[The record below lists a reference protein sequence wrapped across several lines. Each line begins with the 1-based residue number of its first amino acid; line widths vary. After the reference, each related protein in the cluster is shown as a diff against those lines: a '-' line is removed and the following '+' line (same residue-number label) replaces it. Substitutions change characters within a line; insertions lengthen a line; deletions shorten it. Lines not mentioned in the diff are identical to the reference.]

1 MSIKYI
7 EKSEIPFLC
16 NGMGDDFAMIENP
29 GYIFPHFEIVPLA
42 KKLKTVEDITA
53 VVMDMDG
60 TTTTTEVLCIHS
72 LEFMVRQITGR
83 MSKEEWHGLNE
94 EHDYPHIIGN
104 STTKHVEYLIKTY
117 RDDINI
123 EQLKRAFIKAA
134 VRTICFGKD
143 PNRIAEVKNNLVSLG
158 LNNLHEAAEIS
169 VIAKKGAAFFENS
182 PELQS
187 LTAHK
192 LNEFRIET
200 EHEVVRAAI
209 DIYYARYH
217 EILAIISEGNC
228 AQIIKELSLPLGR
241 HLIEPMP
248 GALFL
253 LLLLKGKLKG
263 KIPALKNYLI
273 KNFGIL
279 SDSMLDIESEIGF
292 LQHLAAKFEHSP
304 VKIAV
309 VTSSIKYEA
318 DIVLNQVFEV
328 FREQLSETGLSP
340 AEIAELSSLFTD
352 HNQFYDAVITAS
364 DSSEIRLKPYRDL
377 YSIALHKLSV
387 PVGKFDQ
394 VLGFEDSESGN
405 LAIRAAGI
413 GMAIAVPF
421 AQTAGHNLSAATF
434 IANGGIPEVIFKK
447 HLFLNHI

>member
-7 EKSEIPFLC
+7 EKSEIPFLYK
-16 NGMGDDFAMIENP
+16 GMGEDFAMIENP
-29 GYIFPHFEIVPLA
+29 GYIFPRFEIVPLA
-42 KKLKTVEDITA
+42 KKSKKVEDIVA

-83 MSKEEWHGLNE
+83 MSKEEWHGLDEKN
-94 EHDYPHIIGN
+94 DYPHIIGN

-117 RDDINI
+117 RDNIDI
-123 EQLKRAFIKAA
+123 EHLKKAFIKAA

-143 PNRIAEVKNNLVSLG
+143 PNRVAEVKNNLVSLG
-158 LNNLHEAAEIS
+158 LRKLCDALELSAIIS
-169 VIAKKGAAFFENS
+169 KGPSEFKNS
-182 PELQS
+182 IGLQS
-187 LTAHK
+187 LTIQNI
-192 LNEFRIET
+192 NEFRIET
-200 EHEVVRAAI
+200 EHDVVRAAI

-217 EILAIISEGNC
+217 EILAIIAEGKG
-228 AQIIKELSLPLGR
+228 AQIIEELNLPLGR

-248 GALFL
+248 GALLL

-263 KIPALKNYLI
+263 IVPQLKQYLLYNFKIFDKPE
-273 KNFGIL
+273 
-279 SDSMLDIESEIGF
+279 LDIDSEIGF
-292 LQHLAAKFEHSP
+292 LQNLAAKFEENP
-304 VKIAV
+304 AKIAV

-318 DIVLNQVFEV
+318 DIVLNEVFAV
-328 FREQLSETGLSP
+328 FREQLGEMGLNSETIKEFF
-340 AEIAELSSLFTD
+340 ALFTD

-387 PVGKFDQ
+387 PLEKFDQ
-394 VLGFEDSESGN
+394 VIGFEDSESGN

-421 AQTAGHNLSAATF
+421 AQTAGHNLSAASY
-434 IANGGIPEVIFKK
+434 IANGGIPEVIFKN

>member
-7 EKSEIPFLC
+7 EKSEIPFLYK
-16 NGMGDDFAMIENP
+16 GMGEDFAMIENP
-29 GYIFPHFEIVPLA
+29 GYIFPRFEIVPLA
-42 KKLKTVEDITA
+42 KKSKKVEDIVA

-83 MSKEEWHGLNE
+83 MSKEEWLGLDE

-117 RDDINI
+117 RDKIDI
-123 EQLKRAFIKAA
+123 EQLKKAFIKAA
-134 VRTICFGKD
+134 ERTICFGKD

-158 LNNLHEAAEIS
+158 LGKLCDTHELSAIIS
-169 VIAKKGAAFFENS
+169 EGSSEFENS
-182 PELQS
+182 DGLQS
-187 LTAHK
+187 LTIHNI
-192 LNEFRIET
+192 NEFRIET

-217 EILAIISEGNC
+217 EILAIIAEGKG
-228 AQIIKELSLPLGR
+228 AQIIEELNLPLGR

-248 GALFL
+248 GALLL

-263 KIPALKNYLI
+263 IVPQLKQYLLHNFKIFDKPD
-273 KNFGIL
+273 F
-279 SDSMLDIESEIGF
+279 DIDSEIGF
-292 LQHLAAKFEHSP
+292 LQNLAAKFEENP
-304 VKIAV
+304 AKIAV

-318 DIVLNQVFEV
+318 DIVLNQVFAV
-328 FREQLSETGLSP
+328 FREQLGEMGLNSETIKEFS
-340 AEIAELSSLFTD
+340 ALFTD

-387 PVGKFDQ
+387 PVEKFDQ
-394 VLGFEDSESGN
+394 VIGFEDSESGN

-421 AQTAGHNLSAATF
+421 AQTAGHNLSAASY
-434 IANGGIPEVIFKK
+434 IAHGGIPEVIFKN